1 MNWLMTIRQIRFRP
15 VMMKWIM
22 NITAL
27 PLKPEKAQAAPEQ
40 LGRPV
45 ETKQD
50 RRYAG
55 EGSSL
60 LHKLL
65 TDVTD
70 KIAGNA
76 PNTEK

>member
-1 MNWLMTIRQIRFRP
+1 M
-15 VMMKWIM
+15 
-22 NITAL
+22 
-27 PLKPEKAQAAPEQ
+27 
-40 LGRPV
+40 

-55 EGSSL
+55 ESSSL

-70 KIAGNA
+70 KIAGNT

>member
-1 MNWLMTIRQIRFRP
+1 VGAEKRR
-15 VMMKWIM
+15 
-22 NITAL
+22 AL
-27 PLKPEKAQAAPEQ
+27 RRRLCGKPQASVPQAAPEQ

-70 KIAGNA
+70 KIAGNT